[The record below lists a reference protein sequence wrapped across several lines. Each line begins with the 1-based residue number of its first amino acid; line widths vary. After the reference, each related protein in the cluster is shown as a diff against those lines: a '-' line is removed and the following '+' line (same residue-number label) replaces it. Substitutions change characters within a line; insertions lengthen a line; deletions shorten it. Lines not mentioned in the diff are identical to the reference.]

1 MSNVYQF
8 VPPQGKYEI
17 IVLYDGGN
25 DLYNGYHPSVA
36 TPQEVFERIESLGN
50 TLITVAK
57 KLYVIG
63 ISPGIPPKTE
73 IESFED
79 HELIRHLAVNQR
91 LANAS
96 KEARWNFRGL
106 AEHVYSE
113 THISDRDC
121 VHLSEKGISQIRA
134 ILKTK
139 VFTTITRSISNSKDT
154 QTCTNAPQLVIA
166 SADHSSVIYK
176 VSTYSPCSKSE
187 IKELLSRNQLVFR
200 FAAVQK

>member
-1 MSNVYQF
+1 MRYHLFKTSPQKALLIADSQAGYLTFGNINILSLPGATVSNVYQF

-17 IVLYDGGN
+17 IVLFDGGN
-25 DLYNGYHPSVA
+25 DLYIGYHPSVA
-36 TPQEVFERIESLGN
+36 T
-50 TLITVAK
+50 
-57 KLYVIG
+57 
-63 ISPGIPPKTE
+63 GIPPKTE

-113 THISDRDC
+113 IHISDRDC

-139 VFTTITRSISNSKDT
+139 VFYEHYSIDLEQQGHPNVYECSS
-154 QTCTNAPQLVIA
+154 A
-166 SADHSSVIYK
+166 SDCKCGSF
-176 VSTYSPCSKSE
+176 
-187 IKELLSRNQLVFR
+187 LGNR
-200 FAAVQK
+200 